1 MNYEVTKRHYIGC
14 REGHWRLLCFGGLM
28 EVLEGSRGVAR
39 PVKLNPNF
47 YKKKIIRFT
56 YLFMKL
62 SRQIYA

>member
-28 EVLEGSRGVAR
+28 EVLEGSRGVAG

-47 YKKKIIRFT
+47 YKKN
-56 YLFMKL
+56 L
-62 SRQIYA
+62 